1 MQIQRTTPTTF
12 GMKIPTKTAIE
23 VASGCFLD
31 NAKVSCPKQYKL
43 LEEVSGLK
51 VMDLYSGEV
60 AEGLRNLSRIL
71 REKYPAIGDAAE
83 NIRKVCNEINKDRTF
98 LPEDEKIINQKL
110 KSIWNAEAKKI
121 GTKTIE
127 IKDISLEEL
136 GLDKYM

>member
-1 MQIQRTTPTTF
+1 MQIQKTTPTSF

-31 NAKVSCPKQYKL
+31 NAKFSCPKQYKL
-43 LEEVSGLK
+43 LEQVSGLK
-51 VMDLYSGEV
+51 VMDLYTGEV

-71 REKYPAIGDAAE
+71 REKYPAIRDAAS
-83 NIRKVCNEINKDRTF
+83 NIRKVCDKINEDRTF
-98 LPEDEKIINQKL
+98 LPEDEKIINKTL
-110 KSIWNAEAKKI
+110 KDIWNAEAKKI

-127 IKDISLEEL
+127 INDISLKEL